1 MPEWISVK
9 DRLPNKD
16 GKYLCC
22 WDFNGHKSIA
32 IYGFAKNLSKVD
44 KYDFKGKKH
53 KGWFD
58 YDSEW
63 GYGEMSG
70 VTHWMP
76 LPELPK
82 GSDTN
87 A

>member
-9 DRLPNKD
+9 DRLPDKN
-16 GKYLCC
+16 GRYLCC
-22 WDFNGHKSIA
+22 YDLGIVSGKSIG
-32 IYGFAKNLSKVD
+32 IYSFAKNLYKVD
-44 KYDFKGKKH
+44 KYDFKGMKRM
-53 KGWFD
+53 GWYD

-82 GSDTN
+82 G
-87 A
+87 